1 MCPKCNGLLVKIEYP
16 EEGTGVKCMACG
28 RNYYNQE
35 PEAWE
40 PESTHQGMRSFSLG
54 KDVYTTSDEE
64 MRKQ

>member
-1 MCPKCNGLLVKIEYP
+1 MCPKCKGLLVDMGYP
-16 EEGTGVKCMACG
+16 DAGEGVKCLTCG

-35 PEAWE
+35 PDAWE
-40 PESTHQGMRSFSLG
+40 PESTHSGMRKFSLG

>member
-35 PEAWE
+35 PEEWE
-40 PESTHQGMRSFSLG
+40 PEGHQGMRAHTLG
-54 KDVYTTSDEE
+54 RDVYASNE
-64 MRKQ
+64 KQPDCR

>member
-40 PESTHQGMRSFSLG
+40 PEGHQGMRADTLG
-54 KDVYTTSDEE
+54 RDVYTTSDDEK
-64 MRKQ
+64 RKR